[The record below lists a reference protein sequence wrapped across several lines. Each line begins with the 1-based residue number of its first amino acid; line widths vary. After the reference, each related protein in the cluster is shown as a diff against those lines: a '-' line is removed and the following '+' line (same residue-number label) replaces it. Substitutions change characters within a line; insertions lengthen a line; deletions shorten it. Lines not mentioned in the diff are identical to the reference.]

1 MPALYLH
8 YYVVLRLIIYLKFL
22 DQTTAN
28 SSFVLK
34 EAEKKEKDTAGAH
47 NKPVKTHKERE
58 RERKVTRCNKTSF
71 LSSITE

>member
-1 MPALYLH
+1 MPAFYLH
-8 YYVVLRLIIYLKFL
+8 YYVVFRLIIYLKFL

-58 RERKVTRCNKTSF
+58 REKSDTMQ
-71 LSSITE
+71 